1 MWHKKFSLYSY
12 PTLGKVAC
20 IVCSKILGIGS
31 AERAWGDVKQLK
43 TRKLD
48 SLGGENTKMQ
58 ATIFGNHCKVK
69 AQISRDAAPSWN
81 ESFWDEDDFDNL
93 GLSKCGIKI
102 EEKATA
108 KRQRVFCAWFG
119 DWEREIVKRHSPV
132 VEAKVIEKYG
142 GLQWYDNDEEQI
154 LTADTEDMCWPNLTI
169 MAPAGDDDDHG
180 KASYTEQ
187 DSRTSMALWP
197 LVQVRSH

>member
-43 TRKLD
+43 TGKRG
-48 SLGGENTKMQ
+48 SLGGANTKMQ

-69 AQISRDAAPSWN
+69 AQIRRDAEASRN

-93 GLSKCGIKI
+93 GLSKYGINI

-108 KRQRVFCAWFG
+108 KRQRVFRAWFEE
-119 DWEREIVKRHSPV
+119 WERDCQEIQP
-132 VEAKVIEKYG
+132 
-142 GLQWYDNDEEQI
+142 
-154 LTADTEDMCWPNLTI
+154 
-169 MAPAGDDDDHG
+169 
-180 KASYTEQ
+180 
-187 DSRTSMALWP
+187 SR
-197 LVQVRSH
+197 RSKTD